1 MRGRILLLSNFL
13 ILGLYYQ
20 GVRANGYVFELL
32 NEQFVS
38 IVEKKDSVLFLSDQ
52 KNIFYLNSSGYISS
66 TPEST
71 LKPIKE
77 SLHFT
82 IIDGA
87 IHVSNKAKLS
97 QRFPGKSIRFTD
109 SVYTASYSGLFKEEE
124 PFTELTYSNGTIR
137 TFGDSTFV
145 SWDGF
150 SIFTDSSTH
159 DFTDI
164 EGSLEVRINGKNYGY
179 ARDSYLLGTNIILA
193 TTTGYYAYDFQN
205 DTVYVLLESSY
216 ENRSIL
222 SEGSDVEGKLHALY
236 VADGFNTYKITK
248 SRKVVLVKSF
258 PKQILHFNPHQSI
271 YVTESTVYDELI
283 GFSFK
288 IDQRFHAVFKVND
301 IYYGTSDFG
310 LYGDLSNA
318 PFPIINQ
325 EFNARSFYMNDSIIQ
340 MGSVDGL
347 YTTTPEY
354 LNSFIQQEK
363 SKSPFAVISAMSKKA
378 NLLLLALVV
387 FIPLGLLFVIYKLI
401 KKVEKINNPSNAYTA
416 NKRIEVNRTVILD
429 YINNNLSTVSILD
442 LCNEFELS
450 QQELYN
456 YFKGTS
462 PGKTIK
468 QLRLERAKALWKANT
483 SLDSIAADTGYSLKY
498 LKQKIIPTLSAKG

>member
-1 MRGRILLLSNFL
+1 MLGRILFLSNFF
-13 ILGLYYQ
+13 ILSLYSQGL
-20 GVRANGYVFELL
+20 GTDGYVFELL

-38 IVEKKDSVLFLSDQ
+38 IVEKEDSVLFLSDQ

-87 IHVSNKAKLS
+87 IHASNQAKLS
-97 QRFPGKSIRFTD
+97 QRFPGNSIRFTD
-109 SVYTASYSGLFKEEE
+109 PTYTASYSGLFKKGEL
-124 PFTELTYSNGTIR
+124 FTELSYSNGTIR

-150 SIFTDSSTH
+150 SIFTDSFTY
-159 DFTDI
+159 DFTDLD
-164 EGSLEVRINGKNYGY
+164 GALEVRINGQNYGY
-179 ARDSYLLGTNIILA
+179 ALDSYLLGNEIILA
-193 TTTGYYAYDFQN
+193 TTTGYYAYDSEK
-205 DTVYVLLESSY
+205 DTVHVLLESSFD
-216 ENRSIL
+216 NRSIL
-222 SEGSDVEGKLHALY
+222 FEGPDVRGELHALY
-236 VADGFNTYKITK
+236 VSDGFNTYKITK
-248 SRKVVLVKSF
+248 SHKVVLKKSF
-258 PKQILHFNPHQSI
+258 PKKVLHFNPHQSI
-271 YVTESTVYDELI
+271 YVTESTVYDEPI

-301 IYYGTSDFG
+301 IYYGTCDFG
-310 LYGDLSNA
+310 LYGDLAKS
-318 PFPIINQ
+318 PIPIINQ

-347 YTTTPEY
+347 YTITPEY
-354 LNSFIQQEK
+354 LNSFVQYEK
-363 SKSPFAVISAMSKKA
+363 SKSPIAVVSAVREKV
-378 NLLLLALVV
+378 NLPLLALVV
-387 FIPLGLLFVIYKLI
+387 FIPLGLLIVIYKLI
-401 KKVEKINNPSNAYTA
+401 KKVEKINSSSDA
-416 NKRIEVNRTVILD
+416 NTTYKRIEVNRTVILD

-468 QLRLERAKALWKANT
+468 QLRLERAKTLWKANT
-483 SLDSIAADTGYSLKY
+483 SIDSIAADTGYSLKY